1 MWSFG
6 QTFIIGLRKIIFSR
20 RKKNCKTFCLILFTK
35 IIAKTALCTCKHKVY
50 CKSTQIMFSGKNV
63 KCSSFEHQQFRREVI
78 QWILKY
84 FFQNQGSGLSNFYW
98 EPQHWHCSFD
108 KTEFW
113 HVFVYF
119 AKPGIFSFHWKYQ
132 ETRKADVSMCI
143 YADFRIAG
151 HILGDPTLLC
161 STSWSSKI
169 TGKTGFL
176 VIFWLLQPFLP
187 ARIIWQNP
195 NQRRAVRRRT

>member
-6 QTFIIGLRKIIFSR
+6 QTFHHMFNKNNRKNFLPYFVSKII
-20 RKKNCKTFCLILFTK
+20 
-35 IIAKTALCTCKHKVY
+35 ALCTCKHKVY

-84 FFQNQGSGLSNFYW
+84 FFQNQGSGLSNVYW

-108 KTEFW
+108 KTELW
-113 HVFVYF
+113 HVFVYL
-119 AKPGIFSFHWKYQ
+119 AKPGILSFHWKYQ
-132 ETRKADVSMCI
+132 ETRKADVSMWI

-151 HILGDPTLLC
+151 RILVDPTLLC
-161 STSWSSKI
+161 STRLVSWSY
-169 TGKTGFL
+169 
-176 VIFWLLQPFLP
+176 FWLLQPFLP

-195 NQRRAVRRRT
+195 NQRRAVGRRT